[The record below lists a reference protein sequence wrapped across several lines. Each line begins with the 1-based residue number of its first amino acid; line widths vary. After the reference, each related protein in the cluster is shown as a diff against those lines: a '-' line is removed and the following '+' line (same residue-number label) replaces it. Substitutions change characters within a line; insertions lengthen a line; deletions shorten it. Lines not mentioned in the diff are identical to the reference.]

1 MFGKYIGNHLTK
13 SFISKCQSSALIT
26 TQAVQQD
33 LPLEIDWRNAKP
45 FEQIP
50 GNPSYPL
57 IGSSYEVFTKQFD
70 FERMHLTSK
79 RYAERFGPI
88 CRFVFPG
95 LPPMIQ
101 VSDPFENEKIYR
113 ADGKF
118 PLRPIAETLKK
129 YREEKLD
136 AIEDLGLLIT
146 NGEDWWTIRTKVQ
159 QPMMRPQNML
169 KYLSIMETVSVK
181 MVERIRE
188 VRNHNNE
195 TPDTFLNEMFKWALE
210 SVALVALDVQL
221 GCLQGN
227 LPLDSDPQKMID
239 ATNSIFILTSQLE
252 FNGPQFWKIFPS
264 KKLKQLFASQDI
276 FFEISLKHINKAFE
290 KLKHKSE
297 EAGQTILES
306 MLDRGVSIKEATI
319 MAMDLLMAGIETTSS
334 TQSFLFYHL
343 ARNEEKQEKLRE
355 EIRRFL
361 PTPDAKLKPENLTD
375 MKYLKACVKESLR
388 LSPAVFGNSRYNNTD
403 MVICGYRVPKGCM
416 ITMPNQYMSTLE
428 CYYKEADKFLP
439 ERWLKGDD
447 LEVKTN
453 PYVTLPFG
461 FGPRMCIGRRIAE
474 QEMWLLTVKVLQQ
487 MKIEWHSGELDCVT
501 RGVNIP
507 DKPLNF
513 RFIDL

>member
-1 MFGKYIGNHLTK
+1 MRRVESPKITEDLA
-13 SFISKCQSSALIT
+13 ISSSALIT

-169 KYLSIMETVSVK
+169 KYLPIMETVSVK

-210 SVALVALDVQL
+210 
-221 GCLQGN
+221 
-227 LPLDSDPQKMID
+227 
-239 ATNSIFILTSQLE
+239 
-252 FNGPQFWKIFPS
+252 
-264 KKLKQLFASQDI
+264 
-276 FFEISLKHINKAFE
+276 
-290 KLKHKSE
+290 
-297 EAGQTILES
+297 
-306 MLDRGVSIKEATI
+306 
-319 MAMDLLMAGIETTSS
+319 
-334 TQSFLFYHL
+334 
-343 ARNEEKQEKLRE
+343 
-355 EIRRFL
+355 
-361 PTPDAKLKPENLTD
+361 
-375 MKYLKACVKESLR
+375 
-388 LSPAVFGNSRYNNTD
+388 
-403 MVICGYRVPKGCM
+403 
-416 ITMPNQYMSTLE
+416 
-428 CYYKEADKFLP
+428 
-439 ERWLKGDD
+439 
-447 LEVKTN
+447 
-453 PYVTLPFG
+453 
-461 FGPRMCIGRRIAE
+461 
-474 QEMWLLTVKVLQQ
+474 
-487 MKIEWHSGELDCVT
+487 
-501 RGVNIP
+501 
-507 DKPLNF
+507 
-513 RFIDL
+513 